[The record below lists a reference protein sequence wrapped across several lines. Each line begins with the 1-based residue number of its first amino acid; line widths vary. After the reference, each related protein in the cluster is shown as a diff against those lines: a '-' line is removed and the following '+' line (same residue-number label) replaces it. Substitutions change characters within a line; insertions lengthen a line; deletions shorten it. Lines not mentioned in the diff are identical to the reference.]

1 MEDGSAESEVEVEH
15 GQLWRRIYWA
25 RASTQS
31 ALCGAATRLID
42 GLQQRS
48 WDREGRVARAVN
60 CGTLAIVSPI
70 LKGQATVPDHRA
82 VKSSEGSQAAL
93 FMHGLWFSAFTTR
106 TTGRAGQNGFS

>member
-60 CGTLAIVSPI
+60 CGIALAIVSPD
-70 LKGQATVPDHRA
+70 LERQAGHRSA
-82 VKSSEGSQAAL
+82 KSA
-93 FMHGLWFSAFTTR
+93 
-106 TTGRAGQNGFS
+106 